1 MLLKLMHF
9 DNIRNNV
16 LKVKESFQCQY
27 LINEIDANP
36 ALKAKYKRTMTKQK
50 RMWRV

>member
-1 MLLKLMHF
+1 MLLKLMPF

-16 LKVKESFQCQY
+16 LKVKESIQCQY
-27 LINEIDANP
+27 LRNEIDP
-36 ALKAKYKRTMTKQK
+36 KPTLKAKYQRTMTEQK